1 MFLLSQFHYTFSP
14 PMSLLLQAI
23 EIARHHPTEDSWL
36 LDHVSL
42 EIHAGDRAVVS
53 GPSGA
58 GKTLLLRA
66 AAMLD
71 PLDAGTVLWPDHPL
85 SRETVPHFRASV
97 IYCHQRPAMLAAT
110 VEEAL
115 RRPFALK
122 IHRAKR
128 FDRRWI
134 LERLA
139 RLGRLE
145 TFLDQ
150 PVANLSGGEMQMIA
164 LLRAL
169 QLAPQILL
177 LDEPTAALDPK
188 TSAAVEELAVDWSEE
203 APDARALVWVSHD
216 VEQGDR
222 VATRKISMENG
233 RVKKDEG

>member
-1 MFLLSQFHYTFSP
+1 MTI
-14 PMSLLLQAI
+14 LLQAKGL
-23 EIARHHPTEDSWL
+23 ARRHPTAGQWL
-36 LDHVSL
+36 LDHISL
-42 EIHAGDRAVVS
+42 EIRAGDRAVVS

-66 AAMLD
+66 VSMLD
-71 PLDAGTVLWPDHPL
+71 PIDAGAVLWPDRPI
-85 SRETVPHFRASV
+85 SREAVPGFRASV

-110 VEEAL
+110 VEESL

-122 IHRAKR
+122 THCAKK
-128 FDRRWI
+128 FDRPWI

-139 RLGRLE
+139 RLGRQVSFLE
-145 TFLDQ
+145 Q
-150 PVANLSGGEMQMIA
+150 PVANLSGGEMQLVA

-188 TSAAVEELAVDWSEE
+188 TSAEVEELVVDWIEK
-203 APDARALVWVSHD
+203 APDARALIWVSHD

-222 VATRKISMENG
+222 VATRKIYMESG
-233 RVKKDEG
+233 RIT